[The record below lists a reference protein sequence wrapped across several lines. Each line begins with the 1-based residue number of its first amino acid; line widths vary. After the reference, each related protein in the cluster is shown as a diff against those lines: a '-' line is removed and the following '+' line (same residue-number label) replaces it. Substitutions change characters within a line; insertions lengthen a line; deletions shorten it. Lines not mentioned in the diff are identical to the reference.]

1 MPALSLL
8 LLLLAC
14 ELMVPTEITA
24 PPSDSGLSD
33 PVGRDSDPPDDD
45 TGDPGEDSGERDPFE
60 RDDDGDGFSEN
71 QGDCDDSDP
80 AIHPERPDECNG
92 LDDDCD
98 GVLEEDARGDDIY
111 EPNDDRWF
119 SLGSLDE
126 AGSLAIT
133 GILHN
138 DDDQDR
144 FSFTMDD
151 PWYSSFGFEV
161 RLSDIPEHAIYR
173 LQLGKLT
180 DDGGLEGLQTVYGG
194 GELSLRA
201 EGEAGVDDA
210 GSYGVIIDAVGG
222 ADCGSAYLFTA
233 RAD

>member
-8 LLLLAC
+8 LLLAAC
-14 ELMVPTEITA
+14 DLLVPTEVTA
-24 PPSDSGLSD
+24 PPVDSGTD
-33 PVGRDSDPPDDD
+33 HPEHPDS
-45 TGDPGEDSGERDPFE
+45 GEPGEDTGEPGEDTDERDPFE

-71 QGDCDDSDP
+71 QGDCDDGDP
-80 AIHPERPDECNG
+80 AIHPGRPDECNG
-92 LDDDCD
+92 IDDDCD
-98 GVLEEDARGDDIY
+98 GELEEDARGDDIY

-119 SLGSLDE
+119 ALGDLYE
-126 AGSLAIT
+126 QGSVAIT

-161 RLSDIPEHAIYR
+161 WLTDIPDGAIYR
-173 LQLGKLT
+173 LQLGKLA
-180 DDGGLEGLQTVYGG
+180 DDGSLEDLRTVYGA
-194 GELSLRA
+194 GELSLRD
-201 EGEAGVDDA
+201 EGEPGVDDA
-210 GSYGVIIDAVGG
+210 GTYAVIIDAVGG

-233 RAD
+233 SSD